1 MQIRLS
7 TTPSRTPPSYAE
19 ATNPRNPPP
28 YEHPPSY
35 AQATGTQP
43 STSNSRAP
51 SAPATNLTA
60 NRIANSA
67 PSEQATVGMR
77 FLSRL

>member
-1 MQIRLS
+1 MQIRPS
-7 TTPSRTPPSYAE
+7 TTRSDNPPSYAE

-43 STSNSRAP
+43 SASNSRAP
-51 SAPATNLTA
+51 STPATNLTA
-60 NRIANSA
+60 NRISQYH
-67 PSEQATVGMR
+67 STSQAIRGMN
-77 FLSRL
+77 FMSNL

>member
-1 MQIRLS
+1 MPISPSS
-7 TTPSRTPPSYAE
+7 THSHNPPSYAE

-35 AQATGTQP
+35 AHATGSQP

-51 SAPATNLTA
+51 SAPTTNLTA
-60 NRIANSA
+60 NRIQNN
-67 PSEQATVGMR
+67 ATSGQTMRGMR
-77 FLSRL
+77 FMSGL

>member
-1 MQIRLS
+1 MPLSPS
-7 TTPSRTPPSYAE
+7 TTRSHNPPSYAE

-43 STSNSRAP
+43 SASNSRAP
-51 SAPATNLTA
+51 STPATNLTA
-60 NRIANSA
+60 NRISQYHSISQANRGVNFMSDH
-67 PSEQATVGMR
+67 
-77 FLSRL
+77 

>member
-1 MQIRLS
+1 MEIRPS
-7 TTPSRTPPSYAE
+7 TTPSDNPPSYDE

-51 SAPATNLTA
+51 SEPASNLREI
-60 NRIANSA
+60 RIANSVT
-67 PSEQATVGMR
+67 SGLTRLGMR
-77 FLSRL
+77 LLSRL